1 MAEVINLAAFQLD
14 TSRLQSNLDQLQDTY
29 FDLRKEQKAYTD
41 QSKEV
46 QKQIDGLAKSQK
58 VLTDSAADNSEAIA
72 ANDKEMQGLLKT
84 QKDLYKSE
92 QGLATQMGTVK
103 KEINQTTT
111 QLRAYQDAE
120 GKTNSLID
128 LGNAALSRQIK
139 NKNDARAA
147 NIALNNVANQLN
159 PNIAEEAKLLVQLNA
174 QMDKNTNFIK
184 ENSSETAKQKMNI
197 GNYSSALEGLD
208 GVLAKFG
215 INGQEARTVVSGFTS
230 VVSKAG
236 NDIVDYSNSAIKATA
251 STLGFKTAS
260 QLASQTQATQVVATE
275 AQTVA
280 NAGLATTT
288 VGVTAATTAS
298 TLGLKA
304 FTIALASTGIGLIV
318 IALGALFSY
327 LKDLDPLLDK
337 IEQGFAAVG
346 AVVRVLGSAIANLS
360 FDGLGESM
368 SNAADDAIKLK
379 KAQQDLQD
387 IQNSQEVANAKAS
400 QQYDELILKS
410 RNRTLTEKER
420 IAFLQQAEKIE
431 TANYTQRQNLATA
444 ELNQAIK
451 NAQIKGQLSS
461 QELKNLQRNTL
472 AYGTYLLNAGKITAE
487 DLENIKK
494 AELGKIAIDAE
505 STKRLEKNQNFQDK
519 LFEDAET
526 KRQKAIQD
534 KQAEVDKQKQLDQET
549 IDRALE
555 KSQAEIDL
563 FIAQQGFK
571 KKSSQDEIKFNNAL
585 LQKELSDLKLQLK
598 NKKISQTEY
607 EAELLNLKNETAS
620 KNVEIVLENASLE
633 IDAQLQK
640 NATIL
645 ANDQYLS
652 DEQLRIKQEA
662 LYGQMLLEMDYQ
674 NLLLQNGKINQA
686 EYNEAINRLNEENR
700 LANIELTNQNKA
712 SEQEKQLI
720 DLENK
725 KIVDE
730 ENFILQAE
738 LDKERNAIKLEQELE
753 TAKKSGAD
761 IQLIKDKYAQ
771 MDKDIDTSVMTN
783 KLNLASQTFGQ
794 LASIL
799 GENSKAGKAAAI
811 AQATIDTY
819 SGINS
824 VWATKSI
831 LPEPFATAQK
841 LISTAVV
848 AKSGFDSV
856 KKITAT
862 KQPTFKKAAYASGV
876 IGLRGAGNGT
886 SDDISANLSAG
897 ESVIN
902 ARSTSM
908 FANEL
913 SAINQAGGGVG
924 LNGASS
930 ILNQNEIQSNVNQSQ
945 LVGMIAEAVAIGS
958 EKGTSKGSQKG
969 ITALSD
975 NRKIMNDAK
984 F

>member
-1 MAEVINLAAFQLD
+1 MAEVINLATFSLD
-14 TSRLQSNLDQLQDTY
+14 TAKLQSSLDSLQDTY

-41 QSKEV
+41 QGKET
-46 QKQIDGLAKSQK
+46 QKQIENLAKTQK
-58 VLTDSAADNSEAIA
+58 LLTDSAGDNSVAIA
-72 ANDKEMQGLLKT
+72 ENDKQLQDLLKT

-92 QGLATQMGTVK
+92 QNLTIQMGTVK

-120 GKTNSLID
+120 GKTSSLID
-128 LGNAALSRQIK
+128 LGNAALGRSIK

-159 PNIAEEAKLLVQLNA
+159 PNIEEEAKLLVKVNA
-174 QMDKNTNFIK
+174 QMDKNTAFLK

-208 GVLAKFG
+208 GILAKFG

-260 QLASQTQATQVVATE
+260 QLAAQTQTVQLAVTE
-275 AQTVA
+275 EQAVA
-280 NAGLATTT
+280 NVVLATTT
-288 VGVTAATTAS
+288 EGVAAATTVS
-298 TLGLKA
+298 TIGLKA
-304 FTIALASTGIGLIV
+304 FTVALASTGIGLIV

-327 LKDLDPLLDK
+327 LKTLDPLLDK

-346 AVVRVLGSAIANLS
+346 AVVRVLGAAIANLS
-360 FDGLGESM
+360 FDGLGSSM
-368 SNAADDAIKLK
+368 SRAASEAVKLK
-379 KAQQDLQD
+379 QAQQDLQD

-410 RNRTLTEKER
+410 KNRTLTDKER
-420 IAFLQQAEKIE
+420 IAFLQEAEVIE
-431 TANYTQRQNLATA
+431 RNNYNQRQNLATA

-451 NAQIKGQLSS
+451 NAQIKGQLSN
-461 QELKNLQRNTL
+461 QELKNLQKNTL
-472 AYGTYLLNAGKITAE
+472 AYGTYLLNTGKITAE

-526 KRQKAIQD
+526 KRQKDIQD
-534 KQAEVDKQKQLDQET
+534 RQAAADKQKQLDQET

-555 KSQAEIDL
+555 KSKAEIDL
-563 FIAQQGFK
+563 FIAQQGFR
-571 KKSSQDEIKFNNAL
+571 KKSSEDEIKFNNEL
-585 LQKELSDLKLQLK
+585 LQKELKDLKLQLR
-598 NKKISQTEY
+598 NKKITQAQY

-620 KNVEIVLENASLE
+620 KNIDLVIENASLE

-662 LYGQMLLEMDYQ
+662 LDAQLLAEFDYQ

-686 EYNEAINRLNEENR
+686 EFNAAINQINEENR
-700 LANIELTNQNKA
+700 LANIALTEQNKA
-712 SEQEKQLI
+712 AEQEKKLI
-720 DLENK
+720 DLENE
-725 KIVDE
+725 KIINE
-730 ENFILQAE
+730 ENFIAQAE
-738 LDKERNAIKLEQELE
+738 IEKEQNAIKLEQELA
-753 TAKKSGAD
+753 TAEKTGAD

-771 MDKDIDTSVMTN
+771 LDKDIDASVMTN

-819 SGINS
+819 SGINK
-824 VWATKSI
+824 VWSTASI
-831 LPEPFATAQK
+831 LPEPFATAQRVV
-841 LISTAVV
+841 STAVV

-862 KQPTFKKAAYASGV
+862 KAPSFKRSAYATGV
-876 IGLRGAGNGT
+876 IGLRGSGDGT

-924 LNGASS
+924 LNGASN
-930 ILNQNEIQSNVNQSQ
+930 ILNQNEINQNVNNSQ
-945 LVGMIAEAVAIGS
+945 MVQMIAEAVAIGAES
-958 EKGTSKGSQKG
+958 GTSKGSQKG
-969 ITALSD
+969 IIGLSD